1 MDLERNAVREA
12 ELRRKQEVR
21 KEALTA
27 HDKEIWNR
35 EMQVSFILLKTSV
48 VDPDQIKIR
57 IWIEIYKLDPDPDL
71 HQFADVKLK
80 CMKYEPVLA
89 LFQGFDPFFK
99 TRNRIRIKVMVIHNT
114 V

>member
-57 IWIEIYKLDPDPDL
+57 IWIEI
-71 HQFADVKLK
+71 
-80 CMKYEPVLA
+80 
-89 LFQGFDPFFK
+89 
-99 TRNRIRIKVMVIHNT
+99 
-114 V
+114 

>member
-35 EMQVSFILLKTSV
+35 EMQVSFILLKPVFWIPYGSN
-48 VDPDQIKIR
+48 KIR
-57 IWIEIYKLDPDPDL
+57 IRIKIYKLDPHPDPDP
-71 HQFADVKLK
+71 HQFA
-80 CMKYEPVLA
+80 E
-89 LFQGFDPFFK
+89 FK
-99 TRNRIRIKVMVIHNT
+99 PKMYGI
-114 V
+114 